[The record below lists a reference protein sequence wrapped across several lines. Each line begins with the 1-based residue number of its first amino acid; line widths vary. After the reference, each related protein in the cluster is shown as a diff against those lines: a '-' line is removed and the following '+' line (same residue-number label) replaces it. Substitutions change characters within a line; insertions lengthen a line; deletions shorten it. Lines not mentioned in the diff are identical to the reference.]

1 MRNVETMAEDRARAH
16 SRERSLLAAS
26 PLLQAVS
33 PQAAAQLIHT
43 AVVTTLPAR
52 STLYDEGE
60 RASAFYCV
68 ISGYVRLFRTGRDG
82 RQADLRICGPGEVF
96 AECLIHGGERYRTSA
111 EVAET
116 ATVASF
122 EIAEVR
128 RIAERDATVSRAIS
142 AQLSSHLLTI
152 MDCMANDRLHTAPQR
167 VADYLLACCPID
179 DGAAS
184 IRLPYQKSLIAG
196 LLGLAPEALSRA
208 FASLKVK
215 GVTVRGRIVQIGD
228 VEALRKI

>member
-1 MRNVETMAEDRARAH
+1 MRDAETMAEGRAKIH
-16 SRERSLLAAS
+16 SRERNLLAAS
-26 PLLQAVS
+26 PLLQSVS
-33 PQAAAQLIHT
+33 PQAAAHLIDT
-43 AVVTTLPAR
+43 ALFTTLPAR

-60 RASAFYCV
+60 RARDFYCV
-68 ISGYVRLFRTGRDG
+68 LYGYVRLFRTGRDG

-116 ATVASF
+116 ATIASF
-122 EIAEVR
+122 GITDVR
-128 RIAERDATVSRAIS
+128 RLADRDATVSSAIS
-142 AQLSSHLLTI
+142 ALLSSHLLTI
-152 MDCMANDRLHTAPQR
+152 MDCMANDRLYTAPQR
-167 VADYLLACCPID
+167 VADYLLACCPSD

-208 FASLKVK
+208 FASLKAN